1 MSELGVK
8 LNNHCPHGQRSSFT
22 FRSIDRSSPLP
33 NNVSRTRVS
42 TLSRST
48 RTIQPAPVDPT
59 AVTRA
64 RRTWPIERNVNT
76 DGWWNE
82 LTGFGGSLSGQAK
95 PVTRNG
101 TGTGNSGRCSR
112 RGRHFALDRLEHD
125 RGGGNGNVRIPY
137 YVWPVLAPPPPM
149 GRAESADRGRSRATP
164 RPSKPP
170 PLPFALPPARPNRG
184 PLDTAK

>member
-1 MSELGVK
+1 MK

-137 YVWPVLAPPPPM
+137 YRGCATSADGTCRVGRPWAVSGYAPPVEAPSPPL
-149 GRAESADRGRSRATP
+149 R
-164 RPSKPP
+164 PP
-170 PLPFALPPARPNRG
+170 PG
-184 PLDTAK
+184 QT